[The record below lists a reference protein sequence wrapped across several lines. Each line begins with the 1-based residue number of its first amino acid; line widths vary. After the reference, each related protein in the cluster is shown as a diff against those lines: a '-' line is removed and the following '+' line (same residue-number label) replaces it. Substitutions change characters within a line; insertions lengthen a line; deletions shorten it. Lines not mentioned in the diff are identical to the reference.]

1 MNAYSRT
8 LPLVGGHGVTSP
20 LRELGSSALDRR
32 IPWAAPD
39 PATMV
44 LDTWGAPA
52 ARLVIRTVYA
62 PWPAPDPSMR
72 VEFAAPAALTDVGV
86 SNLFEPFHPIE
97 MPDIIAARQ
106 AAWPTSVAARIPVGR
121 PLPPPTIADA
131 AVYGLAP
138 TATSVGAH
146 RRGAT
151 RRLAVGLVAA
161 AGVACAA
168 VAAAVTLL

>member
-32 IPWAAPD
+32 TPWAAPD
-39 PATMV
+39 PTTMV
-44 LDTWGAPA
+44 LDIWGAPA
-52 ARLVIRTVYA
+52 ARSVIRTVYA

-72 VEFAAPAALTDVGV
+72 VAFAAPVALADVGV
-86 SNLFEPFHPIE
+86 SNLVEPVHPIE
-97 MPDIIAARQ
+97 IPDIIAARK
-106 AAWPTSVAARIPVGR
+106 AAWQTSVAARIPVAR
-121 PLPPPTIADA
+121 PLPPPTLADA
-131 AVYGLAP
+131 AVCGVAP
-138 TATSVGAH
+138 PATSVGAD